1 MKIKG
6 SATIQKY
13 LFRPVWPLLQVG
25 GLVAM
30 DLIWQ
35 ERNRKVRQ
43 QQTVKTPHGFIV
55 HQTESALLSAIRFN
69 YVSTSLRS
77 QYIRIKS

>member
-1 MKIKG
+1 
-6 SATIQKY
+6 
-13 LFRPVWPLLQVG
+13 
-25 GLVAM
+25 M

-43 QQTVKTPHGFIV
+43 QQTVKTPHGYIV
-55 HQTESALLSAIRFN
+55 HQTESALLSAVRFN

-77 QYIRIKS
+77 QYIRIKSYLRRLERVFIAILFVKRRKITKKDV